1 MDLIFSLHILKKD
14 GIEPWQRLEKGQTE
28 IIKKL
33 KKMEKGQTEILKKLK
48 RVENGQTKI
57 LKRQKRMENKVW
69 HLGREYMAAANQK
82 KESNA
87 LAAANQ
93 NEEEPSPQTTA
104 NQNEEESS
112 PQDTANKKK
121 EPSLQASGNE
131 DSNSHSAAD
140 ENKVTNP
147 RVIYLVRDNTLI
159 EMLYIYF
166 KDINNTR
173 KQTL

>member
-1 MDLIFSLHILKKD
+1 MLLIFSLHILKKD
-14 GIEPWQRLEKGQTE
+14 GKEPWQNLEKRQTE
-28 IIKKL
+28 ILKKL

-69 HLGREYMAAANQK
+69 HLGREYMAAANQN
-82 KESNA
+82 KEPHA

-104 NQNEEESS
+104 NQNKES
-112 PQDTANKKK
+112 
-121 EPSLQASGNE
+121 SLQASGNE
-131 DSNSHSAAD
+131 DSKSHSAAD

-147 RVIYLVRDNTLI
+147 RVIYLIRDNTLI
-159 EMLYIYF
+159 EMFYMYF
-166 KDINNTR
+166 KDITQDNKHYKDNFLLDF
-173 KQTL
+173 K